1 MGGDEF
7 AVIMLK
13 DIEKIQQI
21 NEHFIKNLEEKRES
35 FKKEDSKKKEE
46 DRLPELPHISYG
58 TAIYEPS
65 NKKKQTLPDT
75 QKLADAEMYAN
86 KEAYYEK
93 NQKKSLKKMWTLR
106 GTGVISCVFC
116 YKRTKNYIQN
126 KKNNV

>member
-21 NEHFIKNLEEKRES
+21 NEKFIKNLEEKRER
-35 FKKEDSKKKEE
+35 FKKDK
-46 DRLPELPHISYG
+46 LPELPHISYG

-65 NKKKQTLPDT
+65 NRKKQTLPDT
-75 QKLADAEMYAN
+75 QKLADADMYAN
-86 KEAYYEK
+86 KEAYYQK
-93 NQKKSLKKMWTLR
+93 NPQKKLKKMWTAK

-116 YKRTKNYIQN
+116 FGKKQKNYVQK

>member
-35 FKKEDSKKKEE
+35 LKKEDSKKKEE

-75 QKLADAEMYAN
+75 QKLADADMYAN
-86 KEAYYEK
+86 KEVYYQK
-93 NQKKSLKKMWTLR
+93 NPKRNLKKM
-106 GTGVISCVFC
+106 
-116 YKRTKNYIQN
+116 
-126 KKNNV
+126 